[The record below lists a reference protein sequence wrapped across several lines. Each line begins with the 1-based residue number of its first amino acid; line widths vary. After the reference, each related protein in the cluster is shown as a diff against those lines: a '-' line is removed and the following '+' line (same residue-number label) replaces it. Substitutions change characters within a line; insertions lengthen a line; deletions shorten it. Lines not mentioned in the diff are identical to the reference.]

1 MVTKQSY
8 QIHGRSEKRC
18 RRGLTLHGALLAAIL
33 TLSSVASF
41 SRVDASSLPPC
52 RVYPA
57 GSTDPNKPVL
67 ILLQGWNTSA
77 TLDASGRTSQIDV
90 WRELV
95 AGVSDLYR
103 GVVYF
108 SYNENSEEY
117 QQEDTYKSIFS
128 HHVPLLR
135 DLIQSCVNAGYESF
149 DLIGH
154 SLGGVVAFKYVAS
167 YGLTKDPGR
176 VRHVVTLDSPV
187 NGSQRAYQLRSSPQS
202 LDQAV
207 VGPAIQ
213 AFGRL
218 FLISEGD
225 QTSPAEIAEMY
236 RARDVT
242 TAHSNERTVQLL
254 LQKGTHVVTLTNRDD
269 LVVPADDALIPAA
282 FNQAFALGNLDL
294 NGGHSRTLQV
304 QTYPEVLETLRRQ
317 LQLYSPPA
325 TAPATPRKN
334 QRAESSTVLLL
345 DISGSMADLWQGTI
359 KIEAAK
365 NAALDV
371 VTMMEQEAQI
381 GNASHRVGIVTFSS
395 TAELVIPPTT
405 DYAQVKTLISGLYP
419 TERTNIG
426 DGLLM
431 SNQALAS
438 EPSDVQRFII
448 LLSDG
453 MTNEGL
459 SPEEILAGPVEEAR
473 AAGICI
479 YTVGF
484 GEPGD
489 LDEVLLRE
497 IASASGCGQY
507 YYASDAYQLHRIYLE
522 LRHRALGQVVGTFTG
537 TVQQGETTPP
547 ETFVVPPQQEELNIT
562 LAWPGSTLD
571 LVVTDPNGK
580 LVDSLYPAV
589 SLLTYARFVYMIVKN
604 PIPGNWQ
611 LSVRGRDVP
620 EGIINYDAV
629 VSVRAAPPT
638 EQRTEQRVV
647 DTDLVWV
654 EDSFTPL
661 LMVVA
666 GSALLVGLAVLVRS
680 LSQPRSTPWRTG
692 SAFVQVQ
699 EGNAVGMR
707 AGFRR
712 NVLNLGRDPRNDLA
726 LADNLVSAMHAQIR
740 REPNGYVIYD
750 LNSRNGTFVNGRKI
764 TQHRLHSGDRI
775 TVGRTVLVFY
785 EV

>member
-1 MVTKQSY
+1 MVTKQSR
-8 QIHGRSEKRC
+8 QTHGRSERQY
-18 RRGLTLHGALLAAIL
+18 RQGLLLRGALFVVILA
-33 TLSSVASF
+33 LSSIASF
-41 SRVDASSLPPC
+41 GRADANSLPPC
-52 RVYPA
+52 RVYPT
-57 GSTDPNKPVL
+57 GSTDPDKPVL

-95 AGVSDLYR
+95 AGLSDLYR

-117 QQEDTYKSIFS
+117 EREDTYKSIFS

-187 NGSQRAYQLRSSPQS
+187 NGSQRAYQLRASPQS

-207 VGPAIQ
+207 VGPSIQ

-282 FNQAFALGNLDL
+282 FKQAFALGNLDL
-294 NGGHSRTLQV
+294 SGGHSRILQV

-317 LQLYSPPA
+317 LYSPPA
-325 TAPATPRKN
+325 TTPTAPRKN

-405 DYAQVKTLISGLYP
+405 DYAQVKALISGLYP

-473 AAGICI
+473 TAGICI

-497 IASASGCGQY
+497 IASTSGCGQY
-507 YYASDAYQLHRIYLE
+507 YYASDAYQLQRIYLE
-522 LRHRALGQVVGTFTG
+522 LRHRALGQVVGAFSG
-537 TVQQGETTPP
+537 TVQQDETTPP

-638 EQRTEQRVV
+638 EQRVV

-654 EDSFTPL
+654 EDSFMPL
-661 LMVVA
+661 VMVVA
-666 GSALLVGLAVLVRS
+666 GSALLAGLVVLVRS
-680 LSQPRSTPWRTG
+680 LSQPRSTPQRTG

-699 EGNAVGMR
+699 EGDAVGMR
-707 AGFRR
+707 AGLRR
-712 NVLNLGRDPRNDLA
+712 DVLNLGRDPRNDLA

-750 LNSRNGTFVNGRKI
+750 LNSRNGTFVNGRRI
-764 TQHRLHSGDRI
+764 TRHRLRSGDRI

-785 EV
+785 EA